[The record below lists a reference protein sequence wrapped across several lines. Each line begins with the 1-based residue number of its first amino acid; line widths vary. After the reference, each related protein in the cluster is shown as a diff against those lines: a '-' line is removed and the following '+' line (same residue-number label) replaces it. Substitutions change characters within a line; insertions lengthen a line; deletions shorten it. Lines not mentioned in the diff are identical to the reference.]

1 MPCLFL
7 DLFIHVH
14 RHAGLKF
21 HIKFIRRYLCNLFNQ
36 TPDKLIIVFDKSGGL
51 LVKECAHV
59 SHTLFEFITVGVF
72 KEPFDSVNAGGEISI
87 KIHFLLV

>member
-1 MPCLFL
+1 M
-7 DLFIHVH
+7 
-14 RHAGLKF
+14 
-21 HIKFIRRYLCNLFNQ
+21 
-36 TPDKLIIVFDKSGGL
+36 